1 MFESAPTELSEVDEA
16 PPSPA
21 EDATPI
27 ERFAQFRA
35 WLGAGGIRYEVW
47 QEDTAL
53 VAADGAILR
62 IAFPSEFKRK
72 LAAQMVDDARVRR
85 GMQGCFPLCSRLE
98 LMDRG
103 ADLGNQTS
111 REVKAQDARQRQSE
125 LEAAVDA
132 HADVRAV
139 REKLGATITAVHG
152 TPDSPLPPPLD
163 PEVQL

>member
-1 MFESAPTELSEVDEA
+1 MSIYTKDS
-16 PPSPA
+16 PPMRL
-21 EDATPI
+21 TP
-27 ERFAQFRA
+27 E
-35 WLGAGGIRYEVW
+35 
-47 QEDTAL
+47 
-53 VAADGAILR
+53 
-62 IAFPSEFKRK
+62 
-72 LAAQMVDDARVRR
+72 MVDDARVRR

-132 HADVRAV
+132 HEDVRAV

-152 TPDSPLPPPLD
+152 TPDSPLPRPSIRKCSC
-163 PEVQL
+163 E